1 VRKPKFRAR
10 DSAWH
15 PYAGILFA
23 GFGMAL
29 ICLGALD
36 TLSLWIRALA
46 YLAAL
51 VLCLGALFLI
61 CREPLRNGALEDK
74 PAIEPKSTCL
84 GRFYLNGYCFEAYER
99 ETDFGGRRF
108 RLLSYPSVNADQE
121 AAVIRYMLHE
131 GLIETM
137 WPQMSE
143 KIQEE
148 AHWAFFQ

>member
-1 VRKPKFRAR
+1 
-10 DSAWH
+10 
-15 PYAGILFA
+15 
-23 GFGMAL
+23 MAL

-36 TLSLWIRALA
+36 TVSLWIRALA
-46 YLAAL
+46 YLVAL

-99 ETDFGGRRF
+99 ETDFGGGQF

-121 AAVIRYMLHE
+121 AAVIRYVLHE